1 MHSFQMC
8 FVTGESCCIW
18 EKGGG
23 RGVLGKPPLPQSPLP
38 MLCWI
43 YPIYGKREG
52 EGVRGWI
59 LSDVCSVNRPASDEG
74 LRQNLTRKKT
84 EMDLSSGGETTHE
97 PYDEPSTDYI

>member
-1 MHSFQMC
+1 M
-8 FVTGESCCIW
+8 W

-59 LSDVCSVNRPASDEG
+59 LSDVCSVLCGYGRRVHINTFP
-74 LRQNLTRKKT
+74 T
-84 EMDLSSGGETTHE
+84 LSAFPIQREGGEGG
-97 PYDEPSTDYI
+97 